1 MGGVA
6 ASAYGATRP
15 TTDFDCV
22 VRRAAENLDRLA
34 AALRELNA
42 RLRVDRLPDDEAA
55 ALPFRIDTQT
65 LLHSE
70 IWTLR
75 TDAGDVDVDVPD
87 RQGHRRRYEDL
98 IGAATTTQR
107 SGQVLRLAALAEI
120 IASKEWADRPK
131 DHEALPGCAASW
143 LSSPTRRWS
152 AAGRIWALSS
162 GSESGGRSTPAA
174 AERPRPRAALW
185 PSRSSIDR
193 VETPPVLD
201 SNCSI
206 PRRSR
211 EHPADGS

>member
-6 ASAYGATRP
+6 PSAYGATRP

-75 TDAGDVDVDVPD
+75 TDAGDVDVLADIPD

-107 SGQVLRLAALAEI
+107 SGQVLRLAARGRDHRLKGVGGPAQGPRSPPRLRRIVAEQ
-120 IASKEWADRPK
+120 SYPPLE
-131 DHEALPGCAASW
+131 
-143 LSSPTRRWS
+143 RRRQDL
-152 AAGRIWALSS
+152 GPEL
-162 GSESGGRSTPAA
+162 G
-174 AERPRPRAALW
+174 
-185 PSRSSIDR
+185 
-193 VETPPVLD
+193 V
-201 SNCSI
+201 
-206 PRRSR
+206 
-211 EHPADGS
+211 